1 MPAGQRLTTEDK
13 IPLQSSK
20 KNEGHFMLAHLPETI
35 IASTTLP
42 STTHMYAIIF
52 DLDQETLRQTYGTS
66 SHNNAYADIK
76 KFLTSKG
83 FEWQQGSA
91 YFGKDI
97 DAVKCVLAAQQLSKT
112 FPWFAASVSDIRML
126 RIEEN
131 NDLRPAIDL
140 GS

>member
-1 MPAGQRLTTEDK
+1 MV
-13 IPLQSSK
+13 
-20 KNEGHFMLAHLPETI
+20 AHCLPETKI
-35 IASTTLP
+35 TAAPLPTASR
-42 STTHMYAIIF
+42 MYAIIF
-52 DLDQETLRQTYGTS
+52 DLDQETLKQTYGST

-76 KFLTSKG
+76 KFLTNKG

-97 DAVKCVLAAQQLSKT
+97 DAVKCVLAAQQLSQT

-131 NDLRPAIDL
+131 NDLKPAIDL
-140 GS
+140 GA